1 MINKNYILT
10 SMILL
15 MSCMSKPIEHP
26 CSLTY
31 FDMRFNLNYQCLYF
45 NKNSYWIYEDT
56 ISKAIDSVY
65 VLNSDYSDYL
75 ENSYTCQ
82 YQFHIRTSNMY
93 LYSSFYKD
101 TISLTD
107 YKPYFDLSPITD
119 EIVVN
124 DIENNTF
131 KLRDLYEFSYYDIK
145 TKIVDST
152 KIKGK
157 TYKDI
162 RMRSSVYK
170 ENEVSNLNF
179 DYFFSMNVGYIRKRI
194 VNKTNNQNIRVWDLL
209 RHNIEK

>member
-1 MINKNYILT
+1 MKNKNFILT

-15 MSCMSKPIEHP
+15 MSCMSKPVDHP
-26 CSLTY
+26 CPLTY
-31 FDMRFNLNYQCLYF
+31 FDRRFNLNYQCLYF

-75 ENSYTCQ
+75 EKSYDCS
-82 YQFHIRTSNMY
+82 YEYHLRTSNMY

-101 TISLTD
+101 TISLTK
-107 YKPYFDLSPITD
+107 YKLYENPSTD

-124 DIENNTF
+124 DIENNNF
-131 KLRDLYEFSYYDIK
+131 KLLRIYAFEYYDRK
-145 TKIVDST
+145 SYIVDSF

-162 RMRSSVYK
+162 RRRSSVSKY
-170 ENEVSNLNF
+170 NF
-179 DYFFSMNVGYIRKRI
+179 DYYFSMNVGYIRKKI
-194 VNKTNNQNIRVWDLL
+194 VDTSTNKNIRVWDLV

>member
-1 MINKNYILT
+1 MKNKNYILT
-10 SMILL
+10 SVILL
-15 MSCMSKPIEHP
+15 ISCMSKPNEHP
-26 CSLTY
+26 CNLTY
-31 FDMRFNLNYQCLYF
+31 FDRRFNIDYQCLYF

-56 ISKAIDSVY
+56 ITKTIDSVY
-65 VLNSDYSDYL
+65 VLNSDYSDYM

-82 YQFHIRTSNMY
+82 YKFHIRTSNMY

-101 TISLTD
+101 TISFLK
-107 YKPYFDLSPITD
+107 YKPYFDLSPTTD

-145 TKIVDST
+145 TKIVDSM

-157 TYKDI
+157 TFKDI
-162 RMRSSVYK
+162 RRRSSVSKY
-170 ENEVSNLNF
+170 NF
-179 DYFFSMNVGYIRKRI
+179 DYYFSMNVGYIRKKI
-194 VNKTNNQNIRVWDLL
+194 VDTSTNKNIRVWDLV

>member
-1 MINKNYILT
+1 MKNKKYILT

-15 MSCMSKPIEHP
+15 MSCMSKPVEHP

-56 ISKAIDSVY
+56 ISKTIDSVY
-65 VLNSDYSDYL
+65 VLNSDYKDFLADYCIHEYHL
-75 ENSYTCQ
+75 
-82 YQFHIRTSNMY
+82 RTTNMY

-101 TISLTD
+101 TISLIN
-107 YKPYFDLSPITD
+107 YRRHINLNPPTD

-124 DIENNTF
+124 DIENSNF
-131 KLRDLYEFSYYDIK
+131 KLYGIYVMDYYNPY
-145 TKIVDST
+145 IVDSM

-162 RMRSSVYK
+162 RMRSSVSKY
-170 ENEVSNLNF
+170 NF
-179 DYFFSMNVGYIRKRI
+179 DYYFSMNVGYIRKTI
-194 VNKTNNQNIRVWDLL
+194 VDTANNQNIRVWDLL